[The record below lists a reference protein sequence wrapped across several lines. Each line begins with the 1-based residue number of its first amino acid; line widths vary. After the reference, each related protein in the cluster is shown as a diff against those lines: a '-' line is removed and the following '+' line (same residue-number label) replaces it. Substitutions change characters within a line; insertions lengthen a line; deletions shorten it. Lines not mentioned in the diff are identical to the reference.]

1 MKTHKIAY
9 KANRQWNRKK
19 KPEEVVPFAMSL
31 SDGRI
36 LFVEVP
42 KRMTSRDRSGELMF
56 TLEGVKL
63 LDRVQALAM
72 KPGPAPSPAY
82 LLTLREALGLTQAQ
96 LGRLIG
102 RDKLTISRWER
113 GTLRP
118 GPEALEKL
126 YELARKLKQKG
137 VVLAG

>member
-1 MKTHKIAY
+1 MKTQDNT
-9 KANRQWNRKK
+9 KAIRQWKRAG
-19 KPEEVVPFAMSL
+19 KPEEVVPFAMTL
-31 SDGRI
+31 ADGRV

-42 KRMTSRDRSGELMF
+42 KHMTSRDRSGELVF
-56 TLEGVKL
+56 TLAGVKL
-63 LDRVQALAM
+63 LDRVQVLAM

-82 LLTLREALGLTQAQ
+82 LLTLREALGLTQSE

-113 GTLRP
+113 GTVRP

-126 YELARKLKQKG
+126 YELARKMKRKG
-137 VVLAG
+137 VLLAG